1 MFEGWGFLLSEI
13 WVLIA
18 LAALLGLFIGWLVWG
33 MRKADASDSGE
44 AARLRGELDA
54 CQARARDCAARVSRL
69 ESDLSVARAASAR
82 PVGAVAARRPAPA
95 PVAEPEPAPPPPPE
109 TEPTPAPV
117 TPAEAPADDAEVGT
131 KPATLDAP
139 RDGAADD
146 LKRIRGIGPKLEI
159 LCNRLGFWHFDQIAN
174 WTDAEIAWVDVNLE
188 SFKGRVTRDNWVAQ
202 ARALADEGA

>member
-18 LAALLGLFIGWLVWG
+18 LSALLGLFIGWLVWG

-69 ESDLSVARAASAR
+69 ESDLSMARAASAR

-95 PVAEPEPAPPPPPE
+95 PVVEPEPTP
-109 TEPTPAPV
+109 EPTRV
-117 TPAEAPADDAEVGT
+117 EAPADDAEVGT